1 MIRTLIIDDE
11 QNARSALRGLLS
23 RLAPEIQLIGEAAN
37 VSSGL
42 ELISQSRPDLVF
54 LDVQMPDGTGFDLLA
69 QIPEPAF
76 KVIFVSAFDRFAVT
90 AFRFSAIDYLL
101 KPVQAEDLLNALEK
115 IDKGSENQTAKIKVL
130 LGNRSGIE
138 KIVLPSL
145 DEMIFVKVDE
155 IIRCESDNNY
165 TYFYLSNNERILV
178 SRTLKDYE
186 ELLEPMGFFRIH
198 KSSMI
203 NLRFLK
209 KYKKGEGGTVTMEDG
224 TQLEV
229 SRRRKDDF
237 LKVLQNQ

>member
-11 QNARSALRGLLS
+11 QNARSALKGLLRDLS
-23 RLAPEIQLIGEAAN
+23 PEIQVVGEAGDVA
-37 VSSGL
+37 SGL
-42 ELISQSRPDLVF
+42 ELIIQNRPDLVF
-54 LDVQMPDGTGFDLLA
+54 LDVQMPDGTGFDLLE

-90 AFRFSAIDYLL
+90 AFRFSAIDFLL
-101 KPVQAEDLLNALEK
+101 KPVQANDLLQALDK
-115 IDKGSENQTAKIKVL
+115 MDKGNESQTAKIKVL

-145 DEMIFVKVDE
+145 DELLFVKVDE

-165 TYFYLSNNERILV
+165 TYFYLSGNERILV

-198 KSSMI
+198 KSSII

-209 KYKKGEGGTVTMEDG
+209 KYKKGEGGIVTMEDG

-237 LKVLQNQ
+237 LRVLQNL

>member
-11 QNARSALRGLLS
+11 QNARLALKSLLVS
-23 RLAPEIQLIGEAAN
+23 LAPEIQVIGEAGDVA
-37 VSSGL
+37 SGL
-42 ELISQSRPDLVF
+42 ELISQNRPDLVF
-54 LDVQMPDGTGFDLLA
+54 LDVQMPDGTGFDLLE

-101 KPVQAEDLLNALEK
+101 KPVQADDLLHALDK
-115 IDKGSENQTAKIKVL
+115 IDKGNESQTAKIKVL

-145 DEMIFVKVDE
+145 DELLFVKVDE

-165 TYFYLSNNERILV
+165 TYFYLSGNERILV

-237 LKVLQNQ
+237 LRVLQNQ

>member
-11 QNARSALRGLLS
+11 QNARLALKSLLVS
-23 RLAPEIQLIGEAAN
+23 LAPEIQVIGEAGDVA
-37 VSSGL
+37 SGL
-42 ELISQSRPDLVF
+42 ELISQNRPDLVF
-54 LDVQMPDGTGFDLLA
+54 LDVQMPDGTGFDLLE
-69 QIPEPAF
+69 QISEPAF

-101 KPVQAEDLLNALEK
+101 KPVQADDLLHALDK
-115 IDKGSENQTAKIKVL
+115 IDKGNESQTAKIKVL

-145 DEMIFVKVDE
+145 DELLFVKVDE

-165 TYFYLSNNERILV
+165 TYFYLSGNVRILV

-237 LKVLQNQ
+237 LRVLQNQ